1 MLYGRHMLPTIP
13 ASDLA
18 RARAW
23 YADKL
28 GFTGPPAPN
37 SPPGSGLANRKCGT
51 TGSQRRGATGQR
63 WPASAP

>member
-28 GFTGPPAPN
+28 GFT
-37 SPPGSGLANRKCGT
+37 
-51 TGSQRRGATGQR
+51 TGQEEAAALL
-63 WPASAP
+63 WSG